1 MPVTLLKKVV
11 ILNFNLILM
20 VFDNDS
26 KLKTVPCRRN
36 RLQIWEKYYTGENG
50 MELSIINGEKKL
62 KGIWWPLLLI
72 WPVWGKMSC
81 QRETSFFHGNK
92 KFLEVKAM
100 KTEIEWKMNKRT
112 ITDVSNFNLWILK
125 LVTPNKMTTGLDSCM
140 TYFFLGR
147 FDRDKIE
154 GPL

>member
-50 MELSIINGEKKL
+50 MELSIINGEK
-62 KGIWWPLLLI
+62 
-72 WPVWGKMSC
+72 
-81 QRETSFFHGNK
+81 
-92 KFLEVKAM
+92 
-100 KTEIEWKMNKRT
+100 TEGYMMAFT
-112 ITDVSNFNLWILK
+112 FN
-125 LVTPNKMTTGLDSCM
+125 MAS
-140 TYFFLGR
+140 LG
-147 FDRDKIE
+147 
-154 GPL
+154 